1 MYLPPGSTP
10 PHPLLHLRSLYVDN
24 PLDYR
29 TPMGDQRSLLMTP
42 QDLLRSGF
50 I

>member
-10 PHPLLHLRSLYVDN
+10 PHPLLHLRSLNEDN
-24 PLDYR
+24 PLYYR
-29 TPMGDQRSLLMTP
+29 TPIGDQMSLSMTP